1 MNGVLPPAATAIN
14 LLSNSEVA
22 ERDDKL
28 RLATAAVQ
36 NQESVASALA
46 AHVRSCF
53 EQAESYRR
61 VNGITERLLDAQRRR
76 RGVYSATKLAEIEAL
91 GGSKLH
97 THDTE
102 VKCNAA
108 EALIEDVLAP
118 MGEKIWSIEA
128 TPMPDIPDDIKTNI
142 IEATMMKLAMEIQ
155 DGSEMPDENAI
166 REYAQ
171 NLREEIEDEL
181 KAIAK
186 ERADRMSLLMDD
198 QIVEMKFRDVFS
210 EFLSNLVTY
219 GTGFIEGPIVIRR
232 KDMAWEGSD
241 YAVSERHVLAAEA
254 PSPFDMYPQ
263 PDKVKMDDGWIIR
276 RRRMSGKDLSLAK
289 KLSGYIEREII
300 DLLTTRPA
308 GHREYLPEDQ
318 ERSDNELKGSNLQNE
333 GRYYDVL
340 DFWGSIAGAMLEEF
354 GMKGLVP
361 TDFYDVRVM
370 TCANRVIRVMPNPDP
385 LGRHP
390 YYAAQYK
397 KVVGSLWGSGV
408 PHLIAPSQDLANAAI
423 RAIANNMGIAS
434 GPMVAIDVSRLPPG
448 TNIETLHPWQLFQFR
463 NPNGI
468 ASDPIKF
475 FQPDSNVQALMLVYD
490 RALQKMDDESGIPAY
505 SYGNEDVAG
514 AGRAL
519 ANYEKV
525 LTPTGPVAIGNMKAG
540 DVVSNTYGGQSSVLA
555 VYPQGETDV
564 FRVAFSN
571 GEHVDCDMNHQWA
584 VRSHH
589 GRKFQVMTLAAILS
603 KGLFRKTKIDQRNP
617 KGYRPRWM
625 LPRVELVEFSEKP
638 VKIDPYT
645 MGALLGDGDARCRLT
660 GMDEE
665 IFARIPYHLGA
676 IDFKDEANK
685 AISRTVKGI
694 KDEYRG
700 YGLLC
705 KSTEKFIPEDY
716 LYNTKAI
723 RLELLRG
730 LMDTDGCCSKE
741 GDKTFFAT
749 SSPRLAHDFAQ
760 LVRSLGAASTS
771 IEEHEGVECE
781 IKGWTGTNKTHY
793 RVNFYL
799 HGETIFHLKRKQSR
813 VRPKQSASVYI
824 TGVEYIGKGLAT
836 CITVDS
842 RDHLFV
848 CQNCIPTH
856 NTMGGLS
863 MLLNAS
869 AKSIKE
875 AMVRIDQDILAK
887 FMERLY
893 VWNMVYSPDAD
904 IKGDAKVST
913 YGASR
918 NIMHDMKLARLMDFA
933 DRHANPIDMQVLGLG
948 GRAEI
953 MRIEAELIDKRL
965 VRLIPTV
972 DAMQQIQA
980 KMAEAGADPAMMAEE
995 SGGRNTAGTPSKT
1008 ARMLPAG

>member
-1 MNGVLPPAATAIN
+1 VNGVLPPAATAIN

-61 VNGITERLLDAQRRR
+61 TNGITERLLDAQRRR
-76 RGVYSATKLAEIEAL
+76 RGVYSATKLAQIRAL
-91 GGSKLH
+91 GGSELH

-128 TPMPDIPDDIKTNI
+128 TPMPDIPDDLKANI
-142 IEATMMKLAMEIQ
+142 VQATLMKLAMEVQEGGEI
-155 DGSEMPDENAI
+155 PDEAAI

-232 KDMAWEGSD
+232 RDMAWEGAD

-263 PDKVKMDDGWIIR
+263 PDKVKMEDGWIIR

-289 KLSGYIEREII
+289 KLQGYIEREIV
-300 DLLTTRPA
+300 DLLTTKPR
-308 GHREYLPEDQ
+308 GHREYLADDQ
-318 ERSDNELKGSNLQNE
+318 ERADNELKGDSLLNE
-333 GRYYDVL
+333 GCYYDVL
-340 DFWGSIAGAMLEEF
+340 DMWGSIAGAMLEEF

-361 TDFYDVRVM
+361 TDFYDVRVA

-390 YYAAQYK
+390 YYVAQYK

-463 NPNGI
+463 NPNGT

-475 FQPDSNVQALMLVYD
+475 FQPDSNVQALMIVYD

-514 AGRAL
+514 AGR
-519 ANYEKV
+519 
-525 LTPTGPVAIGNMKAG
+525 
-540 DVVSNTYGGQSSVLA
+540 
-555 VYPQGETDV
+555 
-564 FRVAFSN
+564 
-571 GEHVDCDMNHQWA
+571 
-584 VRSHH
+584 
-589 GRKFQVMTLAAILS
+589 
-603 KGLFRKTKIDQRNP
+603 
-617 KGYRPRWM
+617 
-625 LPRVELVEFSEKP
+625 
-638 VKIDPYT
+638 
-645 MGALLGDGDARCRLT
+645 
-660 GMDEE
+660 
-665 IFARIPYHLGA
+665 
-676 IDFKDEANK
+676 
-685 AISRTVKGI
+685 
-694 KDEYRG
+694 
-700 YGLLC
+700 
-705 KSTEKFIPEDY
+705 
-716 LYNTKAI
+716 
-723 RLELLRG
+723 
-730 LMDTDGCCSKE
+730 
-741 GDKTFFAT
+741 
-749 SSPRLAHDFAQ
+749 
-760 LVRSLGAASTS
+760 
-771 IEEHEGVECE
+771 
-781 IKGWTGTNKTHY
+781 
-793 RVNFYL
+793 
-799 HGETIFHLKRKQSR
+799 
-813 VRPKQSASVYI
+813 
-824 TGVEYIGKGLAT
+824 
-836 CITVDS
+836 
-842 RDHLFV
+842 
-848 CQNCIPTH
+848 
-856 NTMGGLS
+856 TMGGLS

-875 AMVRIDQDILAK
+875 AMVRIDQDVLAK

-980 KMAEAGADPAMMAEE
+980 RMAAAGADPAAMAGET
-995 SGGRNTAGTPSKT
+995 GGRNTAGTPSRT